1 MLHSLPERCALRR
14 VIDPE
19 DCRCLS
25 TMGARVRPQVGPCE
39 IYSDKMETGHVS
51 LLHVTL
57 PIFLFIT
64 IPPALHTLFRLDVLF
79 LEGRKGEA

>member
-51 LLHVTL
+51 LLH
-57 PIFLFIT
+57 
-64 IPPALHTLFRLDVLF
+64 
-79 LEGRKGEA
+79 